1 MAHVLG
7 CGYNLPM
14 TSATSERRVGIRAL
28 RDGLSAELQRVKRGD
43 TIQVTEHGRVIAL
56 IVPARHE
63 SSIERLV
70 AEGVIELPTDPSRDL
85 PERIPARGTV
95 SDLVA
100 DQRR

>member
-1 MAHVLG
+1 
-7 CGYNLPM
+7 M

-56 IVPARHE
+56 IVPAAHE

-70 AEGVIELPTDPSRDL
+70 AEGLVELPTDPSRDL
-85 PERIPARGTV
+85 PERIRARGTV
-95 SDLVA
+95 SDLVT

>member
-1 MAHVLG
+1 M
-7 CGYNLPM
+7 
-14 TSATSERRVGIRAL
+14 
-28 RDGLSAELQRVKRGD
+28 
-43 TIQVTEHGRVIAL
+43 IAL

-95 SDLVA
+95 SDLVT